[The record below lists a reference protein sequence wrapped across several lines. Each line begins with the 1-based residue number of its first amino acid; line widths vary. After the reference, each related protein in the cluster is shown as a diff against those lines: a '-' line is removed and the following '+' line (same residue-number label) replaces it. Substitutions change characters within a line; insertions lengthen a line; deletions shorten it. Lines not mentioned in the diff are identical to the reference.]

1 MELKQRLYDVDDLW
15 DLGLQEEHRD
25 KDYELIDGAII
36 EMTKPGTRHGQLVI
50 RLGRHLDIFVED
62 NELGI
67 VTTETGYFS
76 QDYRF
81 IMLAPDVAFVSRARQ
96 PDSDPDKWM
105 PVMPDLAVEI
115 HSPTNTYKELREKA
129 EIYLRHGSKLVWII
143 MPAKQS
149 VEIHR
154 PQRSVET
161 LGFGDS
167 LSGEDVLPGF
177 ELALRRLFR

>member
-15 DLGLQEEHRD
+15 EYGLREEYRD
-25 KDYELIDGAII
+25 KDYELIDGVII

-50 RLGRHLDIFVED
+50 RLGRYLDIFVEEND
-62 NELGI
+62 LGI
-67 VTTETGYFS
+67 VTTETGYFP

-81 IMLAPDVAFVSRARQ
+81 MMLAPDVAYVSRARQ
-96 PDSDPDKWM
+96 PESDPDKWM
-105 PVMPDLAVEI
+105 PIMPDLAVEI

-129 EIYLRHGSKLVWII
+129 QLYLRHGSKLVWII

-154 PQRSVET
+154 PQIPPET
-161 LGFGDS
+161 LAFEDS
-167 LSGEDVLPGF
+167 LSGDDVLPGF
-177 ELALRRLFR
+177 ELALRRLFH